1 MVSDRRASGAVVVLD
16 AGRYI
21 ERFGPGSLRGQKG
34 RSPRC
39 PTRLHEFLSLIRPEL
54 KSHTENCPGLGNV
67 CDQDERITTSQ
78 LLLTQED
85 IIESFLDENNRH
97 NQC

>member
-39 PTRLHEFLSLIRPEL
+39 PTRLHEFMSLIQPEL

-67 CDQDERITTSQ
+67 AIRTRELRKVSYYSHRRI
-78 LLLTQED
+78 
-85 IIESFLDENNRH
+85 
-97 NQC
+97 